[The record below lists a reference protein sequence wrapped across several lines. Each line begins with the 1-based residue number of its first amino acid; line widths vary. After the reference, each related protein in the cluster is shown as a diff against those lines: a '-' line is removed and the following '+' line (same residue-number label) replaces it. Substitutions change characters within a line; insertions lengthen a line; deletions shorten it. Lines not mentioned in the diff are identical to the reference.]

1 MSTYKDYLNCHLS
14 LQQNTF
20 GAMII
25 IIMIMTKITRMII
38 IIIIII
44 IIIMIIIK
52 IIIIIIIEI
61 IIIKTIKFTNVISY
75 HKPRLGSTGTVYLAC
90 LVMG

>member
-1 MSTYKDYLNCHLS
+1 
-14 LQQNTF
+14 
-20 GAMII
+20 MII

-44 IIIMIIIK
+44 I
-52 IIIIIIIEI
+52 EV
-61 IIIKTIKFTNVISY
+61 IIIKTIKFTNVIGY
-75 HKPRLGSTGTVYLAC
+75 HKLRLGSTGTVYVAC